1 MRHRLLVVLLIIS
14 ILINCAAIMAL
25 MNGKQEKSNYAYDY
39 YGVSSEDIY
48 DAYATDQ
55 TVKAVQNLM
64 VSIKTNLNPNAAG
77 ALAHSIV
84 SASKKYNVN
93 PKYAALVSFVESGFD
108 ITATS
113 PKGAKGMFQV
123 MPFNVANKQIIDFGI
138 NSAHG
143 IEILKQCLKAT
154 NNNCLYAYMCYI
166 YGDKGYKLNLN
177 SADLPPAISRLAV
190 LMSINNVIN
199 CGEFTY
205 CL

>member
-1 MRHRLLVVLLIIS
+1 MKHRLLVVLLIIS
-14 ILINCAAIMAL
+14 VLINCAAIVAL
-25 MNGKQEKSNYAYDY
+25 MNGKQEKSNYIYDY
-39 YGVSSEDIY
+39 YGISSEDVY

-64 VSIKTNLNPNAAG
+64 ISIKPNLSSNAAG

-84 SASKKYNVN
+84 LASKKYNVN

-123 MPFNVANKQIIDFGI
+123 MPFNTSNKQIIDFGI
-138 NSAHG
+138 NSIHG
-143 IEILKQCLKAT
+143 VEILKQCLKAT
-154 NNNCLYAYMCYI
+154 NNNCLYAYICYI
-166 YGDKGYKLNLN
+166 YGERGYKLNLN
-177 SADLPPAISRLAV
+177 SADWPPTINKLAV
-190 LMSINNVIN
+190 LMSANNITN
-199 CGEFTY
+199 CGEFAY